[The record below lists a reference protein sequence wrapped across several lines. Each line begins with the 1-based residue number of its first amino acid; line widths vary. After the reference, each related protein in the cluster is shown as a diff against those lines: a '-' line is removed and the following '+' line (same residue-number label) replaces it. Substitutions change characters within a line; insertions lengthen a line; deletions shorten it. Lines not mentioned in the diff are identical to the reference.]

1 MTSEVM
7 AEVTASGQGRG
18 MNLKRIVAAFLL
30 LDFSVLTAVEIFRHG
45 YTGYLRIAFTD
56 LSAGIILA
64 DLAIAL
70 LLVVAWMIQDARA
83 RKVTVW
89 PYVVLT
95 MVLGSVGPLAYLVLR
110 PRRSALDGGADDA
123 EQRSPGRLGLEAD
136 QPPA

>member
-7 AEVTASGQGRG
+7 AEVRAPGQGRT
-18 MNLKRIVAAFLL
+18 MNLKRIVPAFLL
-30 LDFSVLTAVEIFRHG
+30 LDFSVLTAVEIVRHG
-45 YTGYLRIAFTD
+45 YTGYLRLAFSD

-70 LLVVAWMIQDARA
+70 LLVLAWMIQDARA

-110 PRRSALDGGADDA
+110 PRRLAPDGGADHA
-123 EQRSPGRLGLEAD
+123 HERAPRGLGLEAD
-136 QPPA
+136 EPLA